1 MQQKFIPPRKSNE
14 FKSFTLSSLLLQ
26 DGTHSHFVVVGLSV
40 VDDVPEELLEERH
53 AASLLDVG

>member
-1 MQQKFIPPRKSNE
+1 M
-14 FKSFTLSSLLLQ
+14 TLSSLLLQ

-53 AASLLDVG
+53 AASLLDVELNP